1 MKCLF
6 SLKIM
11 GMNDIFLFISYTS
24 HICIFRISNPFYSNK
39 LGSKLHQGCYNLLN
53 MFLIAKCSII
63 HQGSFEQ
70 VLRQES
76 LQLFKEKG
84 PRKRN
89 ESLSHMLSSMFH
101 DKKLSPSESVEAT
114 VKGSVED
121 ISSQEKIKRLAA
133 ELGRELDRSGD
144 SQIRRQVMRMISNTE
159 LCSRRG
165 HLNASF
171 ISDEGNVSG
180 SETSSVLQTEAVI
193 ENYQLPEITE
203 EIAREDDTI
212 AIVEEADQFL
222 EIHPQHQVENE
233 PSEAEVEQE
242 SG

>member
-1 MKCLF
+1 
-6 SLKIM
+6 
-11 GMNDIFLFISYTS
+11 
-24 HICIFRISNPFYSNK
+24 
-39 LGSKLHQGCYNLLN
+39 
-53 MFLIAKCSII
+53 
-63 HQGSFEQ
+63 
-70 VLRQES
+70 
-76 LQLFKEKG
+76 
-84 PRKRN
+84 
-89 ESLSHMLSSMFH
+89 MLSSMFH

-203 EIAREDDTI
+203 EIAREDDTLTQSQLSRRQTSVSNFI
-212 AIVEEADQFL
+212 LNIRWQMSRVRLRWSKSQATHDTSRSVEYCF
-222 EIHPQHQVENE
+222 NC
-233 PSEAEVEQE
+233 
-242 SG
+242 